1 MSDENHKYL
10 NTDARRL
17 EIAAAARAIILEKG
31 FEGLRTREI
40 AARVGINIST
50 LHYHVPTKKALIELV
65 AGSMRQEFH
74 EHYDRIVREDSAPLE
89 ELRLLIHDYK
99 DVMLHKPELL
109 QLMDALGHRAVFDE
123 DIAGTVGEMRRH
135 WLGLFV
141 RVLQRGRE
149 AGVFRASLN
158 PEAAAHMIAGA
169 LVAFQYKPR
178 HLLPLFDGV
187 GDEIIRS
194 VIAT

>member
-10 NTDARRL
+10 NTDERRL

-65 AGSMRQEFH
+65 TGSMHQEFRD
-74 EHYDRIVREDSAPLE
+74 HYARIVREELPPLQ
-89 ELRLLIHDYK
+89 ELRLLIDDYK

-109 QLMDALGHRAVFDE
+109 QLMDALGHRATFDE
-123 DIAGTVGEMRRH
+123 DIAATVGEMRRH
-135 WLGLFV
+135 WLGLIV
-141 RVLQRGRE
+141 KVLQRGKD
-149 AGVFRASLN
+149 AGDFRASLN
-158 PEAAAHMIAGA
+158 PEAAGHMIAGA

-178 HLLPLFDGV
+178 RLLPLFDSV

>member
-1 MSDENHKYL
+1 MVDENHKYL
-10 NTDARRL
+10 NTDTRRL
-17 EIAAAARAIILEKG
+17 EIAAAARALILEKG

-50 LHYHVPTKKALIELV
+50 LHYHVPTKKALVELV
-65 AGSMRQEFH
+65 ADALRQEFRD
-74 EHYDRIVREDSAPLE
+74 HYALIVRNELPPLQ
-89 ELRLLIHDYK
+89 ELRLLIDDYR
-99 DVMLHKPELL
+99 DVMLHKPHLL
-109 QLMDALGHRAVFDE
+109 QLMDVLGHRAAFDE
-123 DIAGTVGEMRRH
+123 DIAATVGEMRRY
-135 WLGLFV
+135 WLGLIV
-141 RVLQRGRE
+141 KVLERGK
-149 AGVFRASLN
+149 ASGDFRASLN

-178 HLLPLFDGV
+178 RLLPLFDSV